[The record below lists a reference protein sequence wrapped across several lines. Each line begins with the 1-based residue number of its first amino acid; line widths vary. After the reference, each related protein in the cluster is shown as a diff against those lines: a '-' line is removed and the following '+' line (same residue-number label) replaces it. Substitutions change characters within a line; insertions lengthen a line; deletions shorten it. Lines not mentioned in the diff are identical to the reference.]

1 MLQTKIS
8 LEEAQI
14 IFLGKHQQ
22 FGFRD
27 RSALVRVA
35 LDRMQAD
42 LEQQRLEV
50 SATLY
55 AETYCD
61 DPDLRQ
67 LTEAALVEWPE

>member
-14 IFLGKHQQ
+14 VFLGKHQQ

-35 LDRMQAD
+35 LDRLRAD
-42 LEQQRLEV
+42 LERQRLDA
-50 SATLY
+50 SAALY
-55 AETYCD
+55 AEVYND

-67 LTEAALVEWPE
+67 LTEAAVAEWPE